1 MSGVIGR
8 LLQALFGRL
17 PIGWLQLTHSRTRF
31 AAALSG
37 VAFANV
43 LVFVQLGIMNSMATA
58 TLKPY
63 GFFQADIMISAP
75 DANALSE
82 GGNVARQWMLQ
93 AMAHP
98 DVTAGMGLFI
108 ANVSWQREANALG
121 LTTFGIDPTQ
131 PGFLTPDI
139 AAKSAPLQL
148 QMAGLLDRL
157 SRGLPKDLAAG
168 IRPQAP
174 LSFETSDKTLT
185 LYDTFAGGGGF
196 GGDGF
201 LIVSDQTFLSLF
213 RDRRSAA
220 PDHILLKL
228 REGADAARVSADLRD
243 LIFDKTLRI
252 RSFAAA
258 AQEDLTYQ
266 QTRRPTGIIFGFGV
280 IIGVLVGLVIVYQ
293 VLSTDVA
300 DHMREYA
307 TFKAMGYGQG
317 FFFSVVLEEA
327 LILGLF
333 GFVPG
338 AIVGTALLTL
348 MGKLTTLPLAMT
360 PGMILSVFAGTLLF
374 STLSGVLATRKLA
387 AADPADLF

>member
-1 MSGVIGR
+1 MSR

-17 PIGWLQLTHSRTRF
+17 PIGWLQLTHSRNRF
-31 AAALSG
+31 VAALAG

-43 LVFVQLGIMNSMATA
+43 LVFVQMGIMNSMATA

-63 GFFQADIMISAP
+63 GFFQADIMISAS
-75 DANALSE
+75 DANSMSE

-98 DVTAGMGLFI
+98 DVTAGLGLFT
-108 ANVSWQREANALG
+108 ASVSWQRETNALG
-121 LTTFGIDPTQ
+121 LITFGIDPTQ
-131 PGFLTPDI
+131 PDFLAPDI
-139 AAKSAPLQL
+139 AAKVAPLQL
-148 QMAGLLDRL
+148 QMSGLLDRL
-157 SRGLPKDLAAG
+157 SRGLPRDLAAG
-168 IRPQAP
+168 IRPQSP
-174 LSFETSDKTLT
+174 LSFEANDKTLT

-196 GGDGF
+196 GGDGY
-201 LIVSDQTFLSLF
+201 LMVSDQTFLSLF
-213 RDRRSAA
+213 KDRRSAA

-228 REGADAARVSADLRD
+228 RPGADAALVSADLRG
-243 LIFDKTLRI
+243 LISDKTLRI
-252 RSFAAA
+252 RSYAEA

-307 TFKAMGYGQG
+307 TFKAMGYGPA

-333 GFVPG
+333 GFIPG
-338 AIVGTALLTL
+338 ALAGTALLTL

-360 PGMILSVFAGTLLF
+360 PGMILSVFVGTLVF
-374 STLSGVLATRKLA
+374 STLSGIIATRKLA
-387 AADPADLF
+387 AADPAELF